1 MRSKPLTKKHLNKT
15 ESINIMMNKI
25 KIGLF
30 CLLVFSGK
38 TMYGQTAA
46 DTAAMVNEFSKV
58 IAFTAQ
64 PSLYFSTIIKT
75 DAAPVLEPQ
84 DTLTSAG
91 IFYKNNT
98 ELYYKNGQEAAYL
111 QDSFFIQVNQNR
123 KTIWINKVDVASKE
137 KMNVLPLNDQ
147 KVQELFRKRY
157 TIQQSVLNRGESR
170 LYFVT
175 RKKADSSTTIT
186 TSITLEYSHKD
197 YLPKLMQMDIH
208 MQQPLS
214 DDLLDAL
221 KNDNIDDTK
230 LIQIIGGEK
239 YLVRTQKVSVVFSE
253 INNTKQKA
261 MQMPLWKDILDFRET
276 EQEFTAK
283 GVYEGYEVTKM
294 F

>member
-1 MRSKPLTKKHLNKT
+1 
-15 ESINIMMNKI
+15 
-25 KIGLF
+25 
-30 CLLVFSGK
+30 V
-38 TMYGQTAA
+38 
-46 DTAAMVNEFSKV
+46 
-58 IAFTAQ
+58 
-64 PSLYFSTIIKT
+64 
-75 DAAPVLEPQ
+75 
-84 DTLTSAG
+84 
-91 IFYKNNT
+91 
-98 ELYYKNGQEAAYL
+98 YL
-111 QDSFFIQVNQNR
+111 QDSFLIQVNQKR
-123 KTIWINKVDVASKE
+123 KTIWISKVDVASKE
-137 KMNVLPLNDQ
+137 KMNVLPVNDKQ
-147 KVQELFRKRY
+147 VQELFRKKY
-157 TIQQSVLNRGESR
+157 TIQQSALNRDESR

-175 RKKADSSTTIT
+175 KQNADSSTTVT
-186 TSITLEYSHKD
+186 TNIVLEYSHKD
-197 YLPKLMQMDIH
+197 YLPKLMQMEIH

-214 DDLLDAL
+214 DDLLTAL